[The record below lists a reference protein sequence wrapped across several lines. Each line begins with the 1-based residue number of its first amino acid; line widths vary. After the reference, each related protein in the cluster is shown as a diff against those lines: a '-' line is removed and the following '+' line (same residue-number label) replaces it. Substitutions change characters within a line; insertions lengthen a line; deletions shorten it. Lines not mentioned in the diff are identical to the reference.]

1 MGEPVDSGVSSPRLS
16 KNRVAIEVA
25 VVVIVLKNNK
35 GGNCVENSAIDEYT
49 VLN

>member
-1 MGEPVDSGVSSPRLS
+1 MGEPVDYGVSSPGLS
-16 KNRVAIEVA
+16 KNRVAIEVGVI
-25 VVVIVLKNNK
+25 VVVLTNNK